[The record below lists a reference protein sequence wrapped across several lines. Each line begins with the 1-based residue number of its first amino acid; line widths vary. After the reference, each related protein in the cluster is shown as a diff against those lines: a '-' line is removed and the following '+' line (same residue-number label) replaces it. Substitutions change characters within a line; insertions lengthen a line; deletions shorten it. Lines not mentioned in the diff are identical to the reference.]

1 MMTFTFSKNMA
12 IKNMVLN
19 ALFLSALLAISL
31 ISQELRAQSGQALSA
46 QELEK
51 INQQPI
57 SKPVKNNA
65 ETGKVAPKK
74 PSFEHKESDGTSIKE
89 YKEGGKATEIIV
101 ESPLGTKYELSSPSD
116 AAAPNARDKDVNR
129 VPTVRMSF

>member
-1 MMTFTFSKNMA
+1 
-12 IKNMVLN
+12 MVSN

-89 YKEGGKATEIIV
+89 YKEGGKATEVIV
-101 ESPLGTKYELSSPSD
+101 ETPMGTRYEMSAPSD
-116 AAAPNARDKDVNR
+116 APAPNVRNQDVNR
-129 VPTVRMSF
+129 VPTIRMPF

>member
-1 MMTFTFSKNMA
+1 
-12 IKNMVLN
+12 MVLN
-19 ALFLSALLAISL
+19 AILLSLVAAISL
-31 ISQELRAQSGQALSA
+31 ISQELRAQPGQALSA

-57 SKPVKNNA
+57 SKPIKNNA

-89 YKEGGKATEIIV
+89 YKEGGKATEVIV
-101 ESPLGTKYELSSPSD
+101 ESPLGTKYELSTPIS
-116 AAAPNARDKDVNR
+116 
-129 VPTVRMSF
+129 

>member
-1 MMTFTFSKNMA
+1 MTSTFSKNTG
-12 IKNMVLN
+12 IQNMVLN
-19 ALFLSALLAISL
+19 AIFLSLVIAISF

-65 ETGKVAPKK
+65 ETGKAAPKK

-89 YKEGGKATEIIV
+89 YKEGGKV
-101 ESPLGTKYELSSPSD
+101 KTKK
-116 AAAPNARDKDVNR
+116 AKK
-129 VPTVRMSF
+129 